1 MQVGCG
7 VSMKRI
13 RGRPYLYFWH
23 YEDRG
28 GRRVQVQRYLGSP
41 RAEGTR
47 ARLVAAVNA
56 YYDRLEA
63 ELRRRRQET
72 LTRVLAD

>member
-7 VSMKRI
+7 VSVKRI

-28 GRRVQVQRYLGSP
+28 GRRVQVQRYLGPP
-41 RAEGTR
+41 RAEATHD
-47 ARLVAAVNA
+47 RLVAAETA